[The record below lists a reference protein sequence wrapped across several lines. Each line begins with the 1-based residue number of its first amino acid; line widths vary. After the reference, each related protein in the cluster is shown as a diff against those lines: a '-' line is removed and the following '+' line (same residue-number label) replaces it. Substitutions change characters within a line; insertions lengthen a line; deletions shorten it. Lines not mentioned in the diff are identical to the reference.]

1 MTGDSLKEF
10 FFELERIRGERV
22 SDKEINDAK
31 SYLTGVFPI
40 RLETQEGLID
50 QLVQIKMLN
59 LPITYLETYR
69 DRVQAVTI
77 DDILRVAN
85 LYVRP
90 DESALIVVGDGSAV
104 LDQIKPYCEDIE
116 AYTTGGKKKEHAAGQ
131 ADATDVVGAWA
142 IEVETPMGQAIPATL
157 TITDSISNLS
167 AKITSEMGDADL
179 GTVEIQN
186 GSFEKATSIDMD
198 GHSVPVEISV
208 RFEDENIEGTL
219 TMQGTPLP
227 FTGSKAS

>member
-1 MTGDSLKEF
+1 
-10 FFELERIRGERV
+10 
-22 SDKEINDAK
+22 
-31 SYLTGVFPI
+31 
-40 RLETQEGLID
+40 
-50 QLVQIKMLN
+50 
-59 LPITYLETYR
+59 
-69 DRVQAVTI
+69 
-77 DDILRVAN
+77 
-85 LYVRP
+85 
-90 DESALIVVGDGSAV
+90 
-104 LDQIKPYCEDIE
+104 
-116 AYTTGGKKKEHAAGQ
+116 
-131 ADATDVVGAWA
+131 
-142 IEVETPMGQAIPATL
+142 MGQAIPATL